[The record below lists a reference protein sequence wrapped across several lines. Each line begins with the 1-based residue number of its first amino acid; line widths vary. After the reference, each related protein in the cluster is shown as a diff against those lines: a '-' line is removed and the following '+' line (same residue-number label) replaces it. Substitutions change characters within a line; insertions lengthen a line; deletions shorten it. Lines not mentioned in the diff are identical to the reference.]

1 MMLTVFLALI
11 GGGLGG
17 GVVAALLS
25 RRWVRRD
32 APETSVLDPEL
43 ERRIDGAAAQW
54 AAAHGQPAAA
64 PLVADKLRLTY
75 VLSQQPRSRR
85 RRRRW
90 SR

>member
-1 MMLTVFLALI
+1 MFTVFLALI
-11 GGGLGG
+11 AGGLGG

-25 RRWVRRD
+25 RRGVRRN
-32 APETSVLDPEL
+32 APETSALDPEL
-43 ERRIDGAAAQW
+43 ERRIGGAAAQW

-75 VLSQQPRSRR
+75 VLSRQPQR